1 MLIKFFKLFLILLLY
16 QSPLYSKNTSLN
28 DFNARYLSN
37 YFSGIVAYENLD
49 NTEALKFFNSSKI
62 LIKKHDAYL
71 ERYVFSLVL
80 DGKVKKAINQVK
92 QNSTKKNSDFF
103 QANLLLAVDSLKRKN
118 FNYLH
123 SSFALSI
130 YVCVNVPSV
139 LMLAMEPPYS

>member
-1 MLIKFFKLFLILLLY
+1 MLVKFFKIFLILLLY

-62 LIKKHDAYL
+62 LIKQHDAYL

-92 QNSTKKNSDFF
+92 QNSTKNNFEIDGEKRFLGFRIVLFIGVFAVFSD
-103 QANLLLAVDSLKRKN
+103 
-118 FNYLH
+118 
-123 SSFALSI
+123 
-130 YVCVNVPSV
+130 SV
-139 LMLAMEPPYS
+139 FDYW